1 MGKLYL
7 IPTPIGNMKDMTF
20 RSIEILKNVSHI
32 YCEDTRNTRILLS
45 YYDIHKVLKS
55 YHMFNEENKSL
66 EIIKELKEGKDI
78 ALVSDAGYP
87 GISDPGYLVCK
98 RCIDEGIEVTTIPG
112 ATASL
117 TALVTSG
124 IPCDRFYFYG
134 FLNHDLNQKRKELE
148 ELKDFDKTLI
158 FYESPHRIDETLVEI
173 LNIFGNR
180 YMCIAKDLTKKYETY
195 FRGNVKDLIDQN
207 LELKGEMVLII
218 EGAKVDS
225 LTESLNSL
233 SVLKHYEFY
242 LNQGID
248 SKEAMK
254 KVAKDRNISKSDVYK
269 EVVTNKK

>member
-20 RSIEILKNVSHI
+20 RSIEILNSVSHI

-45 YYDIHKVLKS
+45 YYNIHKVLKS

-66 EIIKELKEGKDI
+66 EIIRELKEGKDI

-98 RCIDEGIEVTTIPG
+98 RCIDEGIDVVTIPG

-124 IPCDRFYFYG
+124 IPCDKFYFYG

-158 FYESPHRIDETLVEI
+158 FYEAPHRIEETLNEI

-180 YMCIAKDLTKKYETY
+180 YMCIAKDITKKYEQY
-195 FRGNVKDLIDQN
+195 FRGYVKDLISAS
-207 LELKGEMVLII
+207 LELKGEMVLIV

-225 LTESLNSL
+225 LTESLNNL
-233 SVLKHYEFY
+233 TILKHYEFY
-242 LNQGID
+242 LSQGLD
-248 SKEAMK
+248 AKDAMK

-269 EVVTNKK
+269 EVVTK